1 MHSPVKQ
8 LAGIVCRLYRDAIE
22 FGTMQHF
29 RGSYSQ
35 MKILTHRVSK
45 LNKMPQSPD
54 TGKITALR
62 LIAMLTC
69 CLTIGACS
77 ISGTNL
83 LSRQSPDNLRMT
95 GVSPIDIA
103 IISDHIHVIE
113 QIFAPLKTT
122 LQITNSDTD
131 SRLTTYAILLAKNGY
146 GIQRVTADQ
155 GVNYLSYNRA
165 TQVGKSPA
173 LITFTT
179 QIGTVDISRDY
190 IESSTGT
197 ISPASPFR
205 LSGTRTEVT
214 VDSVEIAN
222 LQVSDPAYST
232 TSYTASL
239 GLDEQVPVISLV
251 TPELVDRIAA
261 DTSGSSGLPPAD
273 PRAPSLQ
280 ALNSNRIEINNL
292 FYTDTSTFSSL
303 LADYTRV
310 DRQVIIFGNDSMILG
325 NPNKELINQ
334 FVDSKVRD
342 SDLVTLV
349 GCSNGWTDLEIGNKG
364 LALGRAKR
372 VSEALLARGIAR
384 DRILDEGCWAPV
396 SAGDKF
402 PARGVVMDLWRKTS

>member
-1 MHSPVKQ
+1 
-8 LAGIVCRLYRDAIE
+8 
-22 FGTMQHF
+22 
-29 RGSYSQ
+29 

-45 LNKMPQSPD
+45 LNKMPQSSVN
-54 TGKITALR
+54 GKIAPIC
-62 LIAMLTC
+62 LIAMLTS
-69 CLTIGACS
+69 CLFISACS
-77 ISGTNL
+77 IPGTNL
-83 LSRQSPDNLRMT
+83 LSRPTPDNPRKAS
-95 GVSPIDIA
+95 VSPIDIA
-103 IISDHIHVIE
+103 IISDHISVIQ
-113 QIFAPLKTT
+113 QIFDPFKTT
-122 LQITNSDTD
+122 LQITNSDSD
-131 SRLTTYAILLAKNGY
+131 SRLSTYAILLAKNSY

-165 TQVGKSPA
+165 RQVDRSPA

-179 QIGTVDISRDY
+179 QIGTVEISRDY
-190 IESSTGT
+190 AESSAGT

-205 LSGTRTEVT
+205 LTGTRTAVT
-214 VDSVEIAN
+214 VDEVEIAN
-222 LQVSDPAYST
+222 MQVTDPAYST
-232 TSYTASL
+232 ASYTASL

-251 TPELVDRIAA
+251 TPELVDRIAT
-261 DTSGSSGLPPAD
+261 DTVGSSGLPPGD

-280 ALNSNRIEINNL
+280 ALNSNRIEVNNL
-292 FYTDTSTFSSL
+292 FYTDTSTFSAI
-303 LADYTRV
+303 LADYTKI

-334 FVDSKVRD
+334 FVDSKVGE

-349 GCSNGWTDLEIGNKG
+349 GCSNGWTDLDIGNKG